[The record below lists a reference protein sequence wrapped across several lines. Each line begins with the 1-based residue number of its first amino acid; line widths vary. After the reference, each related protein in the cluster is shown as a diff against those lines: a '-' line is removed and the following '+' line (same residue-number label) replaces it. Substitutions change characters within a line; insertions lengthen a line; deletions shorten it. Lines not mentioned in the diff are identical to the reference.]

1 MRRDLVVQV
10 IVQYDDFWENF
21 ATPFEAESFI
31 NSNLDELDLPVMVRL
46 EDMKGN
52 VKWYYDLVE
61 ASTAWSIAS
70 ASHRTSSAWDPTE
83 NGTPVRPALVV
94 SLTCQLKKNRQAGLS
109 VSSQ

>member
-21 ATPFEAESFI
+21 ATPFEVESFI

-61 ASTAWSIAS
+61 DEGGIY
-70 ASHRTSSAWDPTE
+70 R
-83 NGTPVRPALVV
+83 LVDRECESPHLIRV
-94 SLTCQLKKNRQAGLS
+94 GSN
-109 VSSQ
+109 

>member
-21 ATPFEAESFI
+21 ATPFEAENFI

-61 ASTAWSIAS
+61 DEGGVY
-70 ASHRTSSAWDPTE
+70 R
-83 NGTPVRPALVV
+83 LVDRECESPHLIRV
-94 SLTCQLKKNRQAGLS
+94 GSN
-109 VSSQ
+109 

>member
-21 ATPFEAESFI
+21 ATPFEAEGFI

-61 ASTAWSIAS
+61 DEGGVYRLVDRDCESTHLIRVGS
-70 ASHRTSSAWDPTE
+70 
-83 NGTPVRPALVV
+83 N
-94 SLTCQLKKNRQAGLS
+94 
-109 VSSQ
+109 

>member
-10 IVQYDDFWENF
+10 IVQYDDFLENF

-61 ASTAWSIAS
+61 DEGGVYRLVDRDCESTHLIRVGS
-70 ASHRTSSAWDPTE
+70 
-83 NGTPVRPALVV
+83 N
-94 SLTCQLKKNRQAGLS
+94 
-109 VSSQ
+109 

>member
-52 VKWYYDLVE
+52 VK
-61 ASTAWSIAS
+61 
-70 ASHRTSSAWDPTE
+70 
-83 NGTPVRPALVV
+83 
-94 SLTCQLKKNRQAGLS
+94 
-109 VSSQ
+109 

>member
-10 IVQYDDFWENF
+10 IVQYDDFWETF
-21 ATPFEAESFI
+21 ATPFEADSFI

-61 ASTAWSIAS
+61 DEGGVYRLVDRDCESTHLIRVGS
-70 ASHRTSSAWDPTE
+70 
-83 NGTPVRPALVV
+83 N
-94 SLTCQLKKNRQAGLS
+94 
-109 VSSQ
+109 

>member
-31 NSNLDELDLPVMVRL
+31 YSNLDELDLPVMVRL

-61 ASTAWSIAS
+61 DEGGVYRLVDRDCESTHLIRVGS
-70 ASHRTSSAWDPTE
+70 
-83 NGTPVRPALVV
+83 N
-94 SLTCQLKKNRQAGLS
+94 
-109 VSSQ
+109 

>member
-10 IVQYDDFWENF
+10 IVQYDDFCENF

-61 ASTAWSIAS
+61 DEGGVYRLVDRDCESTHLIRVGS
-70 ASHRTSSAWDPTE
+70 
-83 NGTPVRPALVV
+83 N
-94 SLTCQLKKNRQAGLS
+94 
-109 VSSQ
+109 

>member
-61 ASTAWSIAS
+61 
-70 ASHRTSSAWDPTE
+70 DE
-83 NGTPVRPALVV
+83 RPRRPRHPQTQMSWLLP
-94 SLTCQLKKNRQAGLS
+94 SR
-109 VSSQ
+109 SSQGTFHYASSQPRI

>member
-10 IVQYDDFWENF
+10 IVQYDDFWDNF

-61 ASTAWSIAS
+61 DEGGVYRLVDRDCESTHLIRVGS
-70 ASHRTSSAWDPTE
+70 
-83 NGTPVRPALVV
+83 N
-94 SLTCQLKKNRQAGLS
+94 
-109 VSSQ
+109 

>member
-1 MRRDLVVQV
+1 MG
-10 IVQYDDFWENF
+10 NF

-61 ASTAWSIAS
+61 DEGGVY
-70 ASHRTSSAWDPTE
+70 R
-83 NGTPVRPALVV
+83 LVDRECESPHLIRV
-94 SLTCQLKKNRQAGLS
+94 GLQLKTGRPCVPLSLS
-109 VSSQ
+109 V

>member
-10 IVQYDDFWENF
+10 IVQYDDFWENL

-61 ASTAWSIAS
+61 DEGGVY
-70 ASHRTSSAWDPTE
+70 R
-83 NGTPVRPALVV
+83 LVDRDCESKHLIRV
-94 SLTCQLKKNRQAGLS
+94 GSN
-109 VSSQ
+109 

>member
-21 ATPFEAESFI
+21 DTPFEAESFI

-61 ASTAWSIAS
+61 DEGGVYRLVDRDCESTHLIRVGS
-70 ASHRTSSAWDPTE
+70 
-83 NGTPVRPALVV
+83 N
-94 SLTCQLKKNRQAGLS
+94 
-109 VSSQ
+109 

>member
-1 MRRDLVVQV
+1 MRRDLVVQF
-10 IVQYDDFWENF
+10 IVQYDDFCENF

-61 ASTAWSIAS
+61 DEGGVYRLVDRDCESTHLIRVGS
-70 ASHRTSSAWDPTE
+70 
-83 NGTPVRPALVV
+83 N
-94 SLTCQLKKNRQAGLS
+94 
-109 VSSQ
+109 

>member
-10 IVQYDDFWENF
+10 IVEYDDFWENF

-31 NSNLDELDLPVMVRL
+31 NYNLDELDLPVSVRL

-61 ASTAWSIAS
+61 DEAGVYRLVDRPCEPPHLI
-70 ASHRTSSAWDPTE
+70 RTDS
-83 NGTPVRPALVV
+83 N
-94 SLTCQLKKNRQAGLS
+94 
-109 VSSQ
+109 

>member
-21 ATPFEAESFI
+21 TTPFEAESFI

-61 ASTAWSIAS
+61 DEGGVYRLVDRDCESTHLIRVGS
-70 ASHRTSSAWDPTE
+70 
-83 NGTPVRPALVV
+83 N
-94 SLTCQLKKNRQAGLS
+94 
-109 VSSQ
+109 

>member
-10 IVQYDDFWENF
+10 IVQYDDFGENF

-61 ASTAWSIAS
+61 DEGGVYRLVDRDCESTHLIRVGS
-70 ASHRTSSAWDPTE
+70 
-83 NGTPVRPALVV
+83 N
-94 SLTCQLKKNRQAGLS
+94 
-109 VSSQ
+109 

>member
-1 MRRDLVVQV
+1 MYEWVLRLIGYLRSLS
-10 IVQYDDFWENF
+10 F

-61 ASTAWSIAS
+61 DEGAVYRLVDRDCESTHLIRVGS
-70 ASHRTSSAWDPTE
+70 
-83 NGTPVRPALVV
+83 N
-94 SLTCQLKKNRQAGLS
+94 
-109 VSSQ
+109 

>member
-21 ATPFEAESFI
+21 ATPFEAES
-31 NSNLDELDLPVMVRL
+31 DELDLPVMVRL

-61 ASTAWSIAS
+61 DEGGVYRLVDRDCESTHLIRVGS
-70 ASHRTSSAWDPTE
+70 
-83 NGTPVRPALVV
+83 N
-94 SLTCQLKKNRQAGLS
+94 
-109 VSSQ
+109 

>member
-52 VKWYYDLVE
+52 VKWYYFYTDGSMAVNTTIDGYTIGSDG
-61 ASTAWSIAS
+61 A
-70 ASHRTSSAWDPTE
+70 R
-83 NGTPVRPALVV
+83 
-94 SLTCQLKKNRQAGLS
+94 K
-109 VSSQ
+109 

>member
-21 ATPFEAESFI
+21 ATLFEAESFI

-61 ASTAWSIAS
+61 DEGGVYRLVDRDCESTHLIRVGS
-70 ASHRTSSAWDPTE
+70 
-83 NGTPVRPALVV
+83 N
-94 SLTCQLKKNRQAGLS
+94 
-109 VSSQ
+109 

>member
-61 ASTAWSIAS
+61 DEGGVYRLVDRDCESTDACASRILSMSIYA
-70 ASHRTSSAWDPTE
+70 D
-83 NGTPVRPALVV
+83 
-94 SLTCQLKKNRQAGLS
+94 QLKKKRQAGLS

>member
-10 IVQYDDFWENF
+10 IVQYDDFGENF

-61 ASTAWSIAS
+61 DEGGVY
-70 ASHRTSSAWDPTE
+70 R
-83 NGTPVRPALVV
+83 LVDRECESPHLIRV
-94 SLTCQLKKNRQAGLS
+94 GSN
-109 VSSQ
+109 

>member
-61 ASTAWSIAS
+61 DEGGVYRPYNDIWITAGS
-70 ASHRTSSAWDPTE
+70 AHARSFHDYSDEYAERVGRFVDK
-83 NGTPVRPALVV
+83 VLR
-94 SLTCQLKKNRQAGLS
+94 
-109 VSSQ
+109 